1 MRARTGGDPAP
12 VPVRSGFQSLARAM
26 FLGFR
31 RDRSAMFFTIALPL
45 LFLVL
50 IGGVFAKQS
59 TPPSKVLEI
68 GAVPVVDQ
76 MPAGMRASFGKSLK
90 ITKITDRAAALEK
103 VRKGDY
109 AAALEQN
116 GDEVVIHY
124 SAADQVK
131 SGSAEGQVEGLVQA
145 ANQVASGRPPKYRL
159 RAEQVEDRSLTAI
172 QYITPGLLGWAL
184 AAAGMFGA
192 STTLVTWRT
201 KGILRR
207 LRLSPVPLRTLFT
220 ARVAVS
226 LGTALV
232 QTALFLAVATLPFF
246 GLKPA
251 HYWWMCVPMVVSGV
265 LAFLAIGM
273 LIGAFAKTQEAAQ
286 AITQLVVLPMAFLGG
301 SFFPIDSAPKWL
313 RVVTEIFPLR
323 HLNDGM
329 LKVMARGAGPASVLP
344 QIGILLGFALAATIV
359 AVRVFRWEQI

>member
-1 MRARTGGDPAP
+1 M
-12 VPVRSGFQSLARAM
+12 SSFQSLARAM

-31 RDRSAMFFTIALPL
+31 RDRGALFFTIALPL
-45 LFLVL
+45 LFLVI
-50 IGGVFAKQS
+50 IGGLFAKQS
-59 TPPSKVLEI
+59 TPRSKILEI
-68 GAVPVVDQ
+68 GAVGVVDQ
-76 MPAGMRASFGKSLK
+76 MPAGMRSGFEKSMK
-90 ITKITDRAAALEK
+90 ITKIADRAAALEK

-109 AAALEQN
+109 AAALEQS
-116 GDEVVIHY
+116 GGQVVIHF

-131 SGSAEGQVEGLVQA
+131 SGTAQGQVEGLVQA
-145 ANQVASGRPPKYRL
+145 ANQAASGQAPKYTL
-159 RAEQVEDRSLTAI
+159 RAEQVEDRSLKAI

-207 LRLSPVPLRTLFT
+207 LRLSPVPIRTVFA

-232 QTALFLAVATLPFF
+232 QTVLFIGVATLPFF
-246 GLKPA
+246 GLRLS
-251 HYWWMCVPMVVSGV
+251 HYWWMAIPIVLCGV

-273 LIGAFAKTQEAAQ
+273 LIGAWAKTQETAQ
-286 AITQLVVLPMAFLGG
+286 AVSQLVVLPMAFLGG
-301 SFFPIDSAPKWL
+301 SFFPIDQGPKWL
-313 RVVTEIFPLR
+313 RVVSEIFPLR
-323 HLNDGM
+323 HLNEGM

-344 QIGILLGFALAATIV
+344 QMGILLAFALVATV
-359 AVRVFRWEQI
+359 LAVRVFRWEQI

>member
-1 MRARTGGDPAP
+1 M
-12 VPVRSGFQSLARAM
+12 SSFQSLARAM

-31 RDRSAMFFTIALPL
+31 RDRGALFFTIALPL
-45 LFLVL
+45 LFLVI
-50 IGGVFAKQS
+50 IGGLFAKQS
-59 TPPSKVLEI
+59 TPRSKVLEI
-68 GAVPVVDQ
+68 GSVSVIDQ
-76 MPAGMRASFGKSLK
+76 MPADMRAGFHKSLA
-90 ITKITDRAAALEK
+90 ITRIGDRDAALEK
-103 VRKGDY
+103 VKKGDY
-109 AAALEQN
+109 AAALEQS
-116 GDEVVIHY
+116 GDQVVIHF

-131 SGSAEGQVEGLVQA
+131 SGAAQGQVEGLVQA
-145 ANQVASGRPPKYRL
+145 ANQAASGQAPKYSL
-159 RAEQVEDRSLTAI
+159 RAEQVEDESLKAI

-207 LRLSPVPLRTLFT
+207 LRLSPVSIRTVFA

-232 QTALFLAVATLPFF
+232 QTVLFIGVATLPFF
-246 GLKPA
+246 GLRLS
-251 HYWWMCVPMVVSGV
+251 HYWWMAIPMVLCGV

-273 LIGAFAKTQEAAQ
+273 LIGAWAKTQESAQ
-286 AITQLVVLPMAFLGG
+286 AVSQMLVLPMAFLGG
-301 SFFPIDSAPKWL
+301 SFFPLDQAPRWL

-329 LKVMARGAGPASVLP
+329 LKVIARGAGPASVLP
-344 QIGILLGFALAATIV
+344 QMGILLGFALVATAA

>member
-1 MRARTGGDPAP
+1 MT
-12 VPVRSGFQSLARAM
+12 SFQSLARAM

-31 RDRSAMFFTIALPL
+31 RDRGALFFTIAIPL
-45 LFLVL
+45 FFLL
-50 IGGVFAKQS
+50 IIGGLFAKQS
-59 TPPSKVLEI
+59 TPRSEVLQI

-76 MPAGMRASFGKSLK
+76 MPAAMRAEFGKSFK
-90 ITKITDRAAALEK
+90 ITKVSDRQAALNK

-109 AAALEQN
+109 DAALEQSC
-116 GDEVVIHY
+116 GRVTIHV

-131 SGSAEGQVEGLVQA
+131 SGAAEGQVQGLVQA
-145 ANQVASGRPPKYRL
+145 ANQAASGSPPRYTL
-159 RAEQVEDRSLTAI
+159 RAQPVEDESLKPI

-207 LRLSPVPLRTLFT
+207 LRLSPVPIRTVFT
-220 ARVAVS
+220 ARVVVS
-226 LGTALV
+226 LGIALV
-232 QTALFLAVATLPFF
+232 QTAIFIGVAATPFF
-246 GLKPA
+246 GLKLSP
-251 HYWWMCVPMVVSGV
+251 YWWMVVPTVLSGV

-273 LIGAFAKTQEAAQ
+273 LIGAWAKTQESAQ
-286 AITQLVVLPMAFLGG
+286 AVTQMVVLPMAFLGG
-301 SFFPIDSAPKWL
+301 SFFPIDQAPKWL

-329 LKVMARGAGPASVLP
+329 LKVMARGQGPASVLP
-344 QIGILLGFALAATIV
+344 QIGILLAFALVAAVI
-359 AVRVFRWEQI
+359 AVRVFRWDQN

>member
-1 MRARTGGDPAP
+1 MTGF
-12 VPVRSGFQSLARAM
+12 RSLTRAM

-31 RDRSAMFFTIALPL
+31 RDRTAMFFTILLPL
-45 LFLVL
+45 LFLVV
-50 IGGVFAKQS
+50 IGGMLAKQS
-59 TPPSKVLEI
+59 TPRSKVLEI
-68 GAVPVVDQ
+68 GSVPVVDR
-76 MPAGMRASFGKSLK
+76 MPEVMRAGVGGSLK
-90 ITKITDRAAALEK
+90 ITKVADRDAALEK

-116 GDEVVIHY
+116 GDQVVIHY

-131 SGSAEGQVEGLVQA
+131 SGAVRAQVEGLVQA
-145 ANQVASGRPPKYRL
+145 ANQAASGRPPKYRL
-159 RAEQVEDRSLTAI
+159 QARQVEDRSLKAI
-172 QYITPGLLGWAL
+172 QYITPGVLGWAL
-184 AAAGMFGA
+184 ASGGMFGA

-207 LRLSPVPLRTLFT
+207 LRLSPVPIRTLFT

-232 QTALFLAVATLPFF
+232 QTVLFIGVATLPFF
-246 GLKPA
+246 GLRLS
-251 HYWWMCVPMVVSGV
+251 HYWWMAIPMVMAGA

-273 LIGAFAKTQEAAQ
+273 LIGAWAKTQEAAQ
-286 AITQLVVLPMAFLGG
+286 AVTQLIVLPMAFLGG

-323 HLNDGM
+323 HLNEGM

-344 QIGILLGFALAATIV
+344 QLGILLGFALVATAI

>member
-1 MRARTGGDPAP
+1 M
-12 VPVRSGFQSLARAM
+12 SSFQSLARAM

-31 RDRSAMFFTIALPL
+31 RDKGALFFTIALPL
-45 LFLVL
+45 LFLL
-50 IGGVFAKQS
+50 IIGGLFAKQS
-59 TPPSKVLEI
+59 TPKSTVLEI
-68 GAVPVVDQ
+68 GSVAVVDQ
-76 MPAGMRASFGKSLK
+76 MPADMRAGFEKSLK
-90 ITKITDRAAALEK
+90 ITKISDRNAALNK
-103 VRKGDY
+103 VKKGDFD
-109 AAALEQN
+109 AALEQS
-116 GDEVVIHY
+116 GDQVVIHF

-131 SGSAEGQVEGLVQA
+131 AGTAQGQVEGLVQA
-145 ANQVASGRPPKYRL
+145 ANQAASGQPPKYRL
-159 RAEQVEDRSLTAI
+159 QAEQVEDKSLKAI

-207 LRLSPVPLRTLFT
+207 LRLSPVPIRTVFT

-232 QTALFLAVATLPFF
+232 QTALFIGVATLPFF
-246 GLKPA
+246 GLKLA
-251 HYWWMCVPMVVSGV
+251 HYWWMAIPMVLCGV

-273 LIGAFAKTQEAAQ
+273 LIGAWAKTQETAQ
-286 AITQLVVLPMAFLGG
+286 AVTQMIVLPMAFLGG
-301 SFFPIDSAPKWL
+301 SFFPIDQAPRWL

-344 QIGILLGFALAATIV
+344 QMGILLGFALVATII
-359 AVRVFRWEQI
+359 AIRVFRWEQI

>member
-1 MRARTGGDPAP
+1 M
-12 VPVRSGFQSLARAM
+12 SSFQSLARAM

-31 RDRSAMFFTIALPL
+31 RDRGALFFTIALPL
-45 LFLVL
+45 LFLVI
-50 IGGVFAKQS
+50 IGGLFAKQS
-59 TPPSKVLEI
+59 TPRSKILEI
-68 GAVPVVDQ
+68 GAVGVVDQ
-76 MPAGMRASFGKSLK
+76 MPAGMRSGFEKSMK
-90 ITKITDRAAALEK
+90 ITKIADRAAALEK

-109 AAALEQN
+109 AAALEQS
-116 GDEVVIHY
+116 GDQVVIHF

-131 SGSAEGQVEGLVQA
+131 SGTAQGQVEGLVQA
-145 ANQVASGRPPKYRL
+145 ANQAASGRAPKYTL
-159 RAEQVEDRSLTAI
+159 RAERVEDRSLKAI

-207 LRLSPVPLRTLFT
+207 LRLSPVPIRTVFA

-232 QTALFLAVATLPFF
+232 QTVLFIGVATLPFF
-246 GLKPA
+246 GLRLS
-251 HYWWMCVPMVVSGV
+251 HYWWMAIPIVLCGV

-273 LIGAFAKTQEAAQ
+273 LIGAWAKTQETAQ
-286 AITQLVVLPMAFLGG
+286 AVSQLVVLPMAFLGG
-301 SFFPIDSAPKWL
+301 SFFPIDQGPKWL
-313 RVVTEIFPLR
+313 RVVSEIFPLR
-323 HLNDGM
+323 HLNEGM

-344 QIGILLGFALAATIV
+344 QMGILLAFALVATV
-359 AVRVFRWEQI
+359 LAVRVFRWEQI

>member
-1 MRARTGGDPAP
+1 MT
-12 VPVRSGFQSLARAM
+12 SFQSLARAM

-31 RDRSAMFFTIALPL
+31 RDRTALFFTIALPL
-45 LFLVL
+45 LFLL
-50 IGGVFAKQS
+50 IIGGLFAKQS
-59 TPPSKVLEI
+59 TPKSKVLEI
-68 GAVPVVDQ
+68 GAVSVVDQ
-76 MPAGMRASFGKSLK
+76 MPADMRAGFEKSLK
-90 ITKITDRAAALEK
+90 ITKIASRDSALEK
-103 VRKGDY
+103 VKKGDY
-109 AAALEQN
+109 DAALEQS
-116 GDEVVIHY
+116 GDQVVIHY

-131 SGSAEGQVEGLVQA
+131 SGTAEGQAEGLVQA
-145 ANQVASGRPPKYRL
+145 ANQAASGRPPKYRL
-159 RAEQVEDRSLTAI
+159 QAEPVEDKSLKAI

-207 LRLSPVPLRTLFT
+207 LRLSPVPIRTLFT

-226 LGTALV
+226 LSTALV
-232 QTALFLAVATLPFF
+232 QTVLFIGVATLPFF
-246 GLKPA
+246 GLRLS
-251 HYWWMCVPMVVSGV
+251 HYWWMAIPMVISGV
-265 LAFLAIGM
+265 LAFVAIGM

-323 HLNDGM
+323 HLNEGM
-329 LKVMARGAGPASVLP
+329 LKVIARGAGPASVLP
-344 QIGILLGFALAATIV
+344 QIGILLGFALVATII